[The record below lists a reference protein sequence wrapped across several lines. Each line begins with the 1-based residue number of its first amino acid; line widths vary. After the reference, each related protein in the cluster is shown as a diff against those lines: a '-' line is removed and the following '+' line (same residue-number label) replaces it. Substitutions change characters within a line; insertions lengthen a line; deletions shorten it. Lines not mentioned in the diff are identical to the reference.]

1 LQGGPGRRLIRR
13 LVGLN
18 RASRVRCTRDVQI
31 HNEPV
36 ASFEIRRELERD
48 SMAFPN
54 LPKIKA
60 EVRRGTQDL
69 RTIRQRE
76 PVLYRTHQGQ
86 LRPASNGRLPRMA
99 PTVPPARTIFVAY
112 PWDLYSSRAAYK
124 KAFTKLE
131 SPLLIK
137 FLFAEERI
145 TSGHVLEKILE
156 MIEETAFGIYDV
168 SSWNPNVTLE
178 YGLARGAG
186 AVAYI
191 AFNPDK
197 TKLSDV
203 PADVRGYDR
212 LQYTDL
218 EELSDVVATLVT
230 QQLGKAPVANPLED
244 DRQVMLELLRK
255 RPGLKARELAD
266 EMGERLDYIQ
276 LLIRRSGS
284 ELATTGRTRAVKYF
298 VRKPTPKKTAKK
310 TAKKTGVVRS
320 H

>member
-1 LQGGPGRRLIRR
+1 
-13 LVGLN
+13 
-18 RASRVRCTRDVQI
+18 
-31 HNEPV
+31 
-36 ASFEIRRELERD
+36 
-48 SMAFPN
+48 
-54 LPKIKA
+54 
-60 EVRRGTQDL
+60 
-69 RTIRQRE
+69 
-76 PVLYRTHQGQ
+76 
-86 LRPASNGRLPRMA
+86 MA